1 MLYIHIPFCKQA
13 CHYCDFHFSTN
24 MALRQ
29 KMVDAICKEISIRK
43 NYLSNNIL
51 SSIYFGGGTPSLLTE
66 ADFAKI
72 FESINANFSIE
83 INAEITVEANP
94 DDLSIEKFQFLK
106 NLGVNRLS
114 IGIQSFNDSHLAFM
128 NRAHT
133 QSESIK
139 CIENAKNIGF
149 DNFSIDIIYGI
160 PAPDHSLL
168 INDIELA
175 TSFDVDHISAYCLTI
190 EPKTAFGRW
199 VKNKKMNP
207 IEEDFAAEQFEI
219 TMNLLAKKGYEQYE
233 ISNFA
238 RNKNYSK
245 HNTNYWLGQHYLGVG
260 PAAHSFN
267 GLARQANISN
277 NKLYINALD
286 IDSLDFVEEE
296 LTLANRTNEYILTGL
311 RTIWGVD
318 LARVETISEGNF
330 SSQNEFIIDNFLEKK
345 TIEIK
350 NNALVLTEKGKLF
363 ADEIAA
369 NLFVEI

>member
-24 MALRQ
+24 MTLKQ
-29 KMVDAICKEISIRK
+29 KMVDAICSEIRIRK

-51 SSIYFGGGTPSLLTE
+51 SSVYFGGGTPSLLTE
-66 ADFAKI
+66 AHFAKI
-72 FESINANFSIE
+72 FECIEANFTIE
-83 INAEITVEANP
+83 KNTEITIEANP
-94 DDLSIEKFQFLK
+94 DDLSIEKLEFLK
-106 NLGVNRLS
+106 KIGVNRLS

-133 QSESIK
+133 RSESIK
-139 CIENAKNIGF
+139 CIEDAKNVGF
-149 DNFSIDIIYGI
+149 NNFSIDLIYGI
-160 PAPDHSLL
+160 PALDHSILE
-168 INDIELA
+168 NDIELA

-199 VKNKKMNP
+199 VKNKKMSP

-219 TMNLLAKKGYEQYE
+219 TMNLLAKKEYEQYE

-238 RNKNYSK
+238 RNKNYSR
-245 HNTNYWLGQHYLGVG
+245 HNTNYWLGQHYLGIG

-267 GLARQANISN
+267 GLARQANIAN
-277 NKLYINALD
+277 NKLYINALEAN
-286 IDSLDFVEEE
+286 SLSFVEEE

-318 LARVETISEGNF
+318 LAMVETISEGNF
-330 SSQNEFIIDNFLEKK
+330 SSQNEIIIDNFLDKK

-350 NNALVLTEKGKLF
+350 NNAIVLTEKGKLF
-363 ADEIAA
+363 ADEIAS

>member
-24 MALRQ
+24 MALKQ
-29 KMVDAICKEISIRK
+29 KMVESICTEISIRK

-51 SSIYFGGGTPSLLTE
+51 SSVYFGGGTPSLLNE
-66 ADFAKI
+66 ADFTKI
-72 FESINANFSIE
+72 FESIKNNFSIE
-83 INAEITVEANP
+83 NNAEITIEANP
-94 DDLSIEKFQFLK
+94 DDLTFEKLETLK
-106 NLGVNRLS
+106 KIGANRLS
-114 IGIQSFNDSHLAFM
+114 IGIQTFNDSHLAFM

-139 CIENAKNIGF
+139 CIENAKNVGF
-149 DNFSIDIIYGI
+149 NNFSIDLIYGI
-160 PAPDHSLL
+160 PSPDHSILE
-168 INDIELA
+168 NDIDLA

-219 TMNLLAKKGYEQYE
+219 TMNLLANKGYEQYE

-238 RNKNYSK
+238 RNKQYSK
-245 HNTNYWLGQHYLGVG
+245 HNTNYWLGKHYLGVG

-267 GLARQANISN
+267 GVARQANISN
-277 NKLYINALD
+277 NKLYINALEVG
-286 IDSLDFVEEE
+286 SLDFEEEE
-296 LTLANRTNEYILTGL
+296 LTMANRTNEYILTGL

-318 LARVETISEGNF
+318 LAMVETISEGNF
-330 SSQNEFIIDNFLEKK
+330 SSQNETIIDNFLEKK
-345 TIEIK
+345 TIEII
-350 NNALVLTEKGKLF
+350 NNAIVLTEKGKLF

>member
-24 MALRQ
+24 MTLKQ
-29 KMVDAICKEISIRK
+29 KMVDAICSEIRIRK

-51 SSIYFGGGTPSLLTE
+51 SSVYFGGGTPSLLTE
-66 ADFAKI
+66 AHFAKI
-72 FESINANFSIE
+72 FECIEANFIIE
-83 INAEITVEANP
+83 KNAEITIEANP
-94 DDLSIEKFQFLK
+94 DDLSIEKLEFLK
-106 NLGVNRLS
+106 KIGVNRLS

-133 QSESIK
+133 RSESIK
-139 CIENAKNIGF
+139 CIEDAKNVGF
-149 DNFSIDIIYGI
+149 NNFSIDLIYGI
-160 PAPDHSLL
+160 PALDHSILE
-168 INDIELA
+168 NDIELA

-199 VKNKKMNP
+199 VKNKKMSP
-207 IEEDFAAEQFEI
+207 IEEDFAADQFEI

-238 RNKNYSK
+238 RNKNYSR
-245 HNTNYWLGQHYLGVG
+245 HNTNYWLGQHYLGIG

-267 GLARQANISN
+267 GLARQANIAN
-277 NKLYINALD
+277 NKLYINALEAN
-286 IDSLDFVEEE
+286 SLSFVEEE
-296 LTLANRTNEYILTGL
+296 LTIANRTNEYILTGL

-318 LARVETISEGNF
+318 LAMVETISEGNF
-330 SSQNEFIIDNFLEKK
+330 SSQNEIIIDNFLDKK

-350 NNALVLTEKGKLF
+350 NNAIVLTEKGKLF
-363 ADEIAA
+363 ADEIAS
-369 NLFVEI
+369 NLFIEI